1 MAYSIF
7 ILVAY
12 FSPKSRGKRKSAMF
26 STKKIWKVTI
36 FWLGMENGFWFE
48 KNETPPYCKSSLCCV
63 ISVSDSSV
71 HFVAEFLHCSVKSG
85 LSLQPWD
92 SPSRHPRLKTEP
104 TSRGARYDFVSW
116 FKTIFFSTALIIK
129 WSREGARD
137 ADSAIRGCRYAFETI
152 SWNAETHSEL

>member
-1 MAYSIF
+1 MLSEKVTTFRPPLGKQSKIPQTPKIF
-7 ILVAY
+7 TLNGDVFHIHTPSLF
-12 FSPKSRGKRKSAMF
+12 FSQNHQGNENQLMMF

-36 FWLGMENGFWFE
+36 FWLGMENGFWLE

-92 SPSRHPRLKTEP
+92 TPSRDPRLKTEP
-104 TSRGARYDFVSW
+104 TSRGALYDCVS
-116 FKTIFFSTALIIK
+116 
-129 WSREGARD
+129 
-137 ADSAIRGCRYAFETI
+137 
-152 SWNAETHSEL
+152 